1 MEVYYGNYKEII
13 NELYDNIRKKV
24 SISVDDPRE
33 NLTESEIK
41 TAMTTIL
48 SKNIFKPGGENFA
61 SLVEAKVVETGTTEY
76 DLVL

>member
-1 MEVYYGNYKEII
+1 MEI
-13 NELYDNIRKKV
+13 KKKLLMTFKTLSGKKI

-41 TAMTTIL
+41 TAMTNIL
-48 SKNIFKPGGENFA
+48 SKNIFKINGEDLD

>member
-1 MEVYYGNYKEII
+1 MEI
-13 NELYDNIRKKV
+13 KKKLIMSFKTLSNKKI

-41 TAMTTIL
+41 TAMNTIL
-48 SKNIFKPGGENFA
+48 SKNIFKVNGEDLD

>member
-1 MEVYYGNYKEII
+1 MEI
-13 NELYDNIRKKV
+13 KKKLIMSFKTLSGKKI

-48 SKNIFKPGGENFA
+48 SKNIFKVNGEDLD
-61 SLVEAKVVETGTTEY
+61 SLIEAKVVETGTTEY

>member
-1 MEVYYGNYKEII
+1 MEITKKLLIDFMTTSG
-13 NELYDNIRKKV
+13 KKV

-41 TAMTTIL
+41 TAMTTIF